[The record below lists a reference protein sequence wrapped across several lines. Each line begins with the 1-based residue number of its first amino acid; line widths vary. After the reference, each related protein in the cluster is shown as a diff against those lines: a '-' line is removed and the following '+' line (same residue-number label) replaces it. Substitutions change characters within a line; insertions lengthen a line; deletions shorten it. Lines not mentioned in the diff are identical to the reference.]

1 MKLTIEILGLHYL
14 ADTVAA
20 AIHHSASEI
29 CATLKTM
36 KSEKNN
42 DGIKHFQGNYKS
54 KDGLFGSNWIMYHYG
69 LSQKQTTEARKALR
83 LHNHGTVS
91 HPRYTMAAIHAMVLY
106 WKNKK

>member
-14 ADTVAA
+14 ADTIAA

-36 KSEKNN
+36 KSEKNT
-42 DGIKHFQGNYKS
+42 DGIKHQGNYKS
-54 KDGLFGSNWIMYHYG
+54 KDGLFGSKWILRHRG
-69 LSQKQTTEARKALR
+69 LSQKQTTEARKALC
-83 LHNHGTVS
+83 LNNHGTS
-91 HPRYTMAAIHAMVLY
+91 NHPRYTLGDIRAMVLY